1 MAEIRTLNKQHPL
14 YQEDLER
21 ICQTQDLASL
31 YGKRFL
37 ITGATGLIGVCLI
50 DALMKANAAGA
61 DITIYALGRSR
72 EKASSRLGEYYDD
85 EHFHFVEHDARVS
98 LADLPAV
105 DYIIPLAS
113 NTHPLAYSQFP
124 IETIEI
130 NVKGAEHALEKALID
145 GATVLY
151 PSTVEVYGNAR
162 GEDIFTEDYTGQLNL
177 RNARACYPESK
188 RLSEALCQARA
199 CYPESKRLSEALCQ
213 SYITEES
220 VKVKLVRLSRVFG
233 PTMLMSDS
241 KASSQFIIKA
251 LQGEDIVLKSK
262 GEQLFSYTYVADAVS
277 AMLHVLIHGEDGV
290 PYNIA
295 NQACDVRLKDFAR
308 LCAEWAKKDVVFDLP
323 SETEQKG
330 FSIAMRAILDNQRL
344 LAIGWQPGYDMKTA
358 INRTLDIL
366 K

>member
-14 YQEDLER
+14 YQEDLKR
-21 ICQTQDLASL
+21 ICQTKDMASL

-50 DALMKANAAGA
+50 DALMKANTEGA

-72 EKASSRLGEYYDD
+72 EKAATRLGEYYDNK
-85 EHFHFVEHDARVS
+85 HFHFVEHDARAS
-98 LADLPAV
+98 LADLPIV

-162 GEDIFTEDYTGQLNL
+162 AEDIFTEDYTGQLNL

-188 RLSEALCQARA
+188 RLSEALCQ
-199 CYPESKRLSEALCQ
+199 S
-213 SYITEES
+213 
-220 VKVKLVRLSRVFG
+220 
-233 PTMLMSDS
+233 
-241 KASSQFIIKA
+241 
-251 LQGEDIVLKSK
+251 
-262 GEQLFSYTYVADAVS
+262 VS
-277 AMLHVLIHGEDGV
+277 AKHSVSRIS
-290 PYNIA
+290 
-295 NQACDVRLKDFAR
+295 Q
-308 LCAEWAKKDVVFDLP
+308 KK
-323 SETEQKG
+323 G
-330 FSIAMRAILDNQRL
+330 
-344 LAIGWQPGYDMKTA
+344 
-358 INRTLDIL
+358 
-366 K
+366 